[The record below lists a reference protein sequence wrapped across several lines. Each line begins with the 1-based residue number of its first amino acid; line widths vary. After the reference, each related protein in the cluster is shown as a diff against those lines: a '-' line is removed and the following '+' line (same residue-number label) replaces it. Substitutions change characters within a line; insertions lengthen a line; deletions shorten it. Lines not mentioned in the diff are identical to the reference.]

1 MKKPYKRSKLNRYGT
16 LEALTQS
23 YSSFY
28 GKGKGKGKK
37 GNGRKREISPYNSFS

>member
-1 MKKPYKRSKLNRYGT
+1 MKKPYRRSKLNRYGT

-28 GKGKGKGKK
+28 GKGKGKK
-37 GNGRKREISPYNSFS
+37 GNGRKREKSPYNGFS